1 MVNYCENGKRM
12 DEIEKNYVKE
22 SLQMKMKNLMIKKEN
37 ESTLKLII
45 SCIIIMFINYK
56 ICINNLYKLLLRI
69 YLLEKQKLRL
79 SSPSMYKI

>member
-1 MVNYCENGKRM
+1 M

-56 ICINNLYKLLLRI
+56 ICINSLYKLLLRI
-69 YLLEKQKLRL
+69 YLLKKQKLRL